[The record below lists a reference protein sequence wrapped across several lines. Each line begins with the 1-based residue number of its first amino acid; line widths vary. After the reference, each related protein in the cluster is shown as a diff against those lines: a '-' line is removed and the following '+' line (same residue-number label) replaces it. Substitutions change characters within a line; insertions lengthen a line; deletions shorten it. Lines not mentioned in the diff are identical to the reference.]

1 MKFFMPACTT
11 DDKAEST
18 YNAIKLLVKETVGW
32 DITDRRI
39 FRIEF
44 QHKSIPYEAEVGKV
58 TDFNREM
65 VVAILESH
73 TFLICTTSRGALS
86 GAMPIVVSKENTRST
101 EDFEE
106 IEAKQ

>member
-11 DDKAEST
+11 DDKAEFT
-18 YNAIKLLVKETVGW
+18 YNAIKLLAKKTVEW
-32 DITDRRI
+32 DVTDRRI

-44 QHKSIPYEAEVGKV
+44 QHKGIPYEAEVGKV

-86 GAMPIVVSKENTRST
+86 GAPPIMVGKEHTRNI

-106 IEAKQ
+106 IEAKY